1 MSYNNLLNTTC
12 TIQSLTK
19 SHDEDS
25 GQETESWA
33 DSATNVKCRID
44 QAKGGEVRAATSIY
58 EKATHILFIKN
69 RTISEETNRIVIG
82 SETFNILLVAD
93 ASGHGHHL
101 ELLLERIGE

>member
-1 MSYNNLLNTTC
+1 MSYNSLLNTTC

-19 SHDEDS
+19 SYDDDS

-33 DSATNVKCRID
+33 NSATSVQCRLD
-44 QAKGGEVRAATSIY
+44 QAKGGEVRGATAIY
-58 EKATHILFIKN
+58 EKATHILFIKTQ
-69 RTISEETNRIVIG
+69 TISEETNRIVIG